1 MPASVLINSVF
12 ARPGTPVIR
21 QWPPVNS
28 AIRTCSI
35 TSSCPTITFRS
46 SARIRSRPWATLSAL
61 TVVATSMWLLMCE
74 GVHDLVDAH
83 AVRERGVLDVA
94 GVLLDV
100 RPLPPVAHVGV
111 PVDPHHR
118 AAGVVENRPQVRD
131 EPALLPGTP
140 GE

>member
-1 MPASVLINSVF
+1 MPASVLISSVF

-46 SARIRSRPWATLSAL
+46 SARIRTRPWATFSGL
-61 TVVATSMWLLMCE
+61 TVVATSMCLLMCE
-74 GVHDLVDAH
+74 GVYDLVDAH
-83 AVRERGVLDVA
+83 AIRERGVFNVA
-94 GVLLDV
+94 GVLFDV

-118 AAGVVENRPQVRD
+118 PAGVVENRPQMRD
-131 EPALLPGTP
+131 VPALLLGSPG
-140 GE
+140 